1 MDGSTKG
8 ETPFDDIDAEVV
20 HVGLYDYAGVFRE
33 RRLRKAQFVDWAR
46 APRFAN
52 VLPHWDSADNLFGSG
67 PFQSESLE
75 LDLTSVR
82 KFGFEENAVSIIADF
97 DGPNRSLMPRQVLQK
112 QLLRAERLGY
122 DVKAAFEFEVIFV
135 REDSASLRQNNF
147 APPKT
152 FVPENRCWSG
162 QTAVEQAE
170 FVAGL
175 EKAIVDH
182 GVGLYSVAG
191 ELGPGCFEATLMA
204 SPGLR
209 AADDACFFR
218 TATRA
223 YARSKGMTAS
233 FMPSMGA
240 GFPGIG
246 GHINLSL
253 TERKTG
259 KNVFSNP
266 EGTTNPVARNFIGGM
281 VELVPEAFALAA
293 HTVNAYRR
301 FAPGSWAPKS
311 VTWAEWTFTT
321 AVRSAPSPLENAR
334 LEFRLP
340 GADCNPYLALAL
352 MLAGG
357 LNGLEN
363 STEPP
368 AATPNGGP
376 DDIPPG
382 ATRLPSDLHDAAQRL
397 KESARAREAFGS
409 AFVDHFAQVCAIE
422 HASLA
427 KEVSSAELR
436 RYLEA

>member
-1 MDGSTKG
+1 MSNPAENRKL
-8 ETPFDDIDAEVV
+8 EDIDADVV

-33 RRLRKAQFVDWAR
+33 RRLRKEQFIDWAA

-52 VLPHWDSADNLFGSG
+52 VLAHWDSADNLFGGG
-67 PFQSESLE
+67 PFLSEPLE
-75 LDLTSVR
+75 LDLGSVR

-97 DGPNRSLMPRQVLQK
+97 VGPNRALMPRQVLRE
-112 QLLRAERLGY
+112 QLGRAERLGY

-135 REDSASLRQNNF
+135 RETSESLRQSNF

-162 QTAVEQAE
+162 QTAAEQAQ

-175 EKAIVDH
+175 EKVILDH

-191 ELGPGCFEATLMA
+191 ELGPGCFEATLLA
-204 SPGLR
+204 SSGLR

-223 YARSKGMTAS
+223 YARSQGMTAS

-253 TERKTG
+253 IDRKTG
-259 KNVFSNP
+259 GNVFSDAT
-266 EGTTNPVARNFIGGM
+266 GSTNQLARHFIGGM
-281 VELVPEAFALAA
+281 VQLVPEAFAFAA

-321 AVRSAPSPLENAR
+321 AVRSAPSASENAR

-357 LNGLEN
+357 LNGIEN
-363 STEPP
+363 AIEPP

-376 DDIPPG
+376 DDIPAG
-382 ATRLPSDLHDAAQRL
+382 ATRLPLDLHDASRRL
-397 KESARAREAFGS
+397 KESASAREAFGP
-409 AFVDHFAQVCAIE
+409 AFVDHFANVCAIE